1 MAAILER
8 LYHVYGYAAYSVKL
22 GGDVAAFNEFY
33 QLAPRRLIIVYEQK
47 LLACCV
53 VIPSAAALVARVVGV
68 AAPFS
73 DGNVKRRGLAI
84 IFYLYRGV
92 GKRKLGAGG
101 VGIIRCRCNL
111 WSLSFRLRCR
121 SLSAHRRLYRKP

>member
-1 MAAILER
+1 MSVCITFM
-8 LYHVYGYAAYSVKL
+8 GYAAYSVKL
-22 GGDVAAFNEFY
+22 GGDVTAFNEFY

-53 VIPSAAALVARVVGV
+53 VIPSAAALVARVVGA

-92 GKRKLGAGG
+92 GKRKLGVGG
-101 VGIIRCRCNL
+101 VGIVYVAAAIYGA
-111 WSLSFRLRCR
+111 FRSVLVVGHCQ
-121 SLSAHRRLYRKP
+121 LTAV